1 MQIKNIFFICIFN
14 KFIYIYY
21 FSVNIKGSYALSRVL
36 IKACHPKTVTV
47 GEMEIDMSMVHYE
60 GKLGI
65 FDYDD
70 TEFEVTHTERTFDD
84 TIRYIGDSAEP
95 KIPEGIKRCNRM
107 FSGCTSLVNAPV
119 IPESVKKCDGMFSGC
134 TSLVNAPIELPRL
147 WTCHRMFSGC
157 TSLVNA
163 PKLKAIRNCN
173 HMFSGCVSL
182 RIAPEIPPN
191 SNDCRGMFEGCV
203 NIENAP
209 KIPKYACYADIFRGT
224 KFYGT
229 CVRK

>member
-1 MQIKNIFFICIFN
+1 
-14 KFIYIYY
+14 
-21 FSVNIKGSYALSRVL
+21 
-36 IKACHPKTVTV
+36 
-47 GEMEIDMSMVHYE
+47 MEIDMSMVHYE

-107 FSGCTSLVNAPV
+107 FSGCTSLINAPV
-119 IPESVKKCDGMFSGC
+119 IPVGVKEC
-134 TSLVNAPIELPRL
+134 IY
-147 WTCHRMFSGC
+147 MFSGC

>member
-1 MQIKNIFFICIFN
+1 
-14 KFIYIYY
+14 
-21 FSVNIKGSYALSRVL
+21 
-36 IKACHPKTVTV
+36 
-47 GEMEIDMSMVHYE
+47 MSMVHYE

-95 KIPEGIKRCNRM
+95 KIPEGIKRCN
-107 FSGCTSLVNAPV
+107 
-119 IPESVKKCDGMFSGC
+119 
-134 TSLVNAPIELPRL
+134 
-147 WTCHRMFSGC
+147 RMFSGC

>member
-1 MQIKNIFFICIFN
+1 MIIH
-14 KFIYIYY
+14 Y
-21 FSVNIKGSYALSRVL
+21 
-36 IKACHPKTVTV
+36 V
-47 GEMEIDMSMVHYE
+47 GY
-60 GKLGI
+60 LGE

-70 TEFEVTHTERTFDD
+70 TEFVITPTEDIKD
-84 TIRYIGDSAEP
+84 TIRYIGNSIDP
-95 KIPEGIKRCNRM
+95 KIPEGIKRCN
-107 FSGCTSLVNAPV
+107 
-119 IPESVKKCDGMFSGC
+119 
-134 TSLVNAPIELPRL
+134 
-147 WTCHRMFSGC
+147 RMFSGC

-191 SNDCRGMFEGCV
+191 SNDCRGMFDGCV